1 MFSGETRLS
10 NVLCIII
17 HISSNILQCDGQNNW
32 TIYFKTLHETNVLW
46 SGAIDNGKISNK
58 II

>member
-1 MFSGETRLS
+1 MGQMFSGETRLS

-32 TIYFKTLHETNVLW
+32 TIYFKTLHETNVL
-46 SGAIDNGKISNK
+46 
-58 II
+58 